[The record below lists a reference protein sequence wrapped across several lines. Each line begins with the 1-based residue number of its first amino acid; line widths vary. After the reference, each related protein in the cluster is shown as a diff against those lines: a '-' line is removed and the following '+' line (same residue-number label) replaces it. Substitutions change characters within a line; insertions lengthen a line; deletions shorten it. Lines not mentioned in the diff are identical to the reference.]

1 MLIGVFFVAR
11 ITKALEF
18 YTVAVPSNYPT
29 LKEGQLLVA
38 SKLSKPERG
47 KFLLYN
53 AVNPDNG
60 EKGIWIFRIIGMPGD
75 VLEIRAGDVYL
86 NGQRAKDSAF
96 AQYMFYIHKDLFTRL
111 QLEDEITKE
120 QVCYSPSDSAIVTLS
135 LARLNE
141 LKISGTR
148 YITAKG
154 ETLDEFE
161 KVWKHRWNVD
171 HFGQIK
177 IPAGKYFVM
186 GDNRHRALDSRF
198 LGYVDEKDVVACVV
212 GNY

>member
-1 MLIGVFFVAR
+1 ML
-11 ITKALEF
+11 
-18 YTVAVPSNYPT
+18 S
-29 LKEGQLLVA
+29 
-38 SKLSKPERG
+38 
-47 KFLLYN
+47 
-53 AVNPDNG
+53 
-60 EKGIWIFRIIGMPGD
+60 
-75 VLEIRAGDVYL
+75 
-86 NGQRAKDSAF
+86 
-96 AQYMFYIHKDLFTRL
+96 DLFTRL